1 MCINLEIIEYLQF
14 ISKHR
19 NIYAIPVVERM
30 TTMLIPTVSEVF
42 TVTAI
47 IQLITGGKWDGFC
60 YFAIF
65 PVMSLG

>member
-1 MCINLEIIEYLQF
+1 
-14 ISKHR
+14 
-19 NIYAIPVVERM
+19 
-30 TTMLIPTVSEVF
+30 MLIPTVSEVF

-65 PVMSLG
+65 PVMSQG